1 MNAYYIILPRSEIMR
16 FAKVILDQNEKKFE
30 QKVSDEI
37 KVMQEV
43 GLMLSDFEYPTIAK
57 LEYNE
62 PSFFPSSNKILLMV
76 FPEKPDSFKAI
87 IFSLIFNSFQLSF
100 PNRRKNSP

>member
-1 MNAYYIILPRSEIMR
+1 MR

-43 GLMLSDFEYPTIAK
+43 GLMLSDFKYTTYFCEDNQGEMICG
-57 LEYNE
+57 
-62 PSFFPSSNKILLMV
+62 ILLFV
-76 FPEKPDSFKAI
+76 
-87 IFSLIFNSFQLSF
+87 Q
-100 PNRRKNSP
+100 RH